1 MVVIV
6 DDESPNA
13 RRFKQAPPVDPK
25 YGRSVPFI
33 NGKDDSSLRDFALTN
48 RPKTAEGGERGSDRS
63 MKGFPVESDRSGSP
77 YTLRID

>member
-6 DDESPNA
+6 DDENPNA

-25 YGRSVPFI
+25 YGRSVPFT
-33 NGKDDSSLRDFALTN
+33 NGRDDSSLRDFALTN

-63 MKGFPVESDRSGSP
+63 GSP